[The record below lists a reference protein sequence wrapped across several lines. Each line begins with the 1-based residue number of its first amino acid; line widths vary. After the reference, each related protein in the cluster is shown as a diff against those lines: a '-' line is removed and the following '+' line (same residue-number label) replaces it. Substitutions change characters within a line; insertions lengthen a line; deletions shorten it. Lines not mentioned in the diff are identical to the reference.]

1 MRKRFDLGV
10 LAENGLRRGFTTGS
24 AAAAGALAA
33 VLRLVRGEAVGVVDV
48 PLPDGEHFLRIA
60 IRGTGELEEGGV
72 WAEVEKDGG
81 DDPDQTHRAVIRVVV
96 RRNEGLGIR
105 YLRGEGVGVVTRPG
119 LRVAVGEPAINPVPR
134 GMIAAA
140 VETVDAGLDFDVEVG
155 CLGGEEIARRTF
167 NPRLGIKGG
176 ISILGTTGVVE
187 PKSMLSFRASIEV
200 YVRVAMGEMAP
211 EIVLTPGNL
220 GQRFARSEL
229 DLPTHRVVQMSN
241 FVGFALGCV
250 SECVRERGERLRRL
264 WVVGHPGK
272 LCKVLG
278 DVWDTHSSG
287 GLSAVDALR
296 GGCFRLFENGAFGA
310 VASVEELI
318 VAMAGIESEVRDA
331 FWCSV
336 CDRIAGRVGGRT
348 EGVGVVRVVLFGLDG
363 SRLGEGGWGAD

>member
-10 LAENGLRRGFTTGS
+10 LADNGLRRGFTTGS
-24 AAAAGALAA
+24 AAAAAALAA
-33 VLRLVRGEAVGVVDV
+33 VVRMVRGESVGVVDV
-48 PLPDGEHFLRIA
+48 PMPDGEHFLRIA
-60 IRGTGELEEGGV
+60 IRGTGVLGDGAV

-105 YLRGEGVGVVTRPG
+105 YLRGNGVGVVTRQG

-140 VETVDAGLDFDVEVG
+140 IETAEVGLDFDVEVG
-155 CLGGEEIARRTF
+155 CVGGEEIARRTF
-167 NPRLGIKGG
+167 NPRLGIEGG

-220 GQRFARSEL
+220 GQRFARSAL

-250 SECVRERGERLRRL
+250 TECIRERGERLRRL

-272 LCKVLG
+272 LCKVLA
-278 DVWDTHSSG
+278 DVWDTHSSEG
-287 GLSAVDALR
+287 PSAMDALR
-296 GGCFRLFENGAFGA
+296 GARFALFEDGRFASA
-310 VASVEELI
+310 VSVEELLA
-318 VAMAGIESEVRDA
+318 AMAHVEREVRDA
-331 FWCSV
+331 FWRLV
-336 CDRIAGRVGGRT
+336 CDRIAGRIGGRT
-348 EGVGVVRVVLFGLDG
+348 EGVGEVRVVLFGLDG
-363 SRLGEGGWGAD
+363 SLLGEGRSGAD